1 MSDTNFSGI
10 LEGLKLIGQAAV
22 QYNTLSNLATSAF
35 TMVYETMAVEQ
46 LLYCAVTSSITPKA
60 FESIL
65 FQEMKSEEDSP
76 ILALGS
82 KALADIAS
90 ECIWKAIRKRNLEMT
105 VLTSFQ
111 QGLVIAQKN
120 CRY

>member
-1 MSDTNFSGI
+1 MSDTNLSGI
-10 LEGLKLIGQAAV
+10 FEGLKLIGQAAV
-22 QYNTLSNLATSAF
+22 EYNALRNSVTSGF
-35 TMVYETMAVEQ
+35 TMVYEAMAVEQ
-46 LLYCAVTSSITPKA
+46 LLYCVVTSSITPNA

-65 FQEMKSEEDSP
+65 FQEIKNEGDSP

-82 KALADIAS
+82 KVLAEIAS
-90 ECIWKAIRKRNLEMT
+90 ECIWKAIHKRNLEMT
-105 VLTSFQ
+105 VLTAFQ

>member
-1 MSDTNFSGI
+1 MSDTNLSGI
-10 LEGLKLIGQAAV
+10 IEGLKLLGQAAA
-22 QYNTLSNLATSAF
+22 QYNALSNLAISGF
-35 TMVYETMAVEQ
+35 TVVYETMAVEQ
-46 LLYCAVTSSITPKA
+46 LLYCAVTSSVTPKA

-65 FQEMKSEEDSP
+65 FKEMKSEGDSP

-82 KALADIAS
+82 KVLADIAS
-90 ECIWKAIRKRNLEMT
+90 ECIWKAIRKRNLELT